1 VISLNSPRAR
11 AGVNSHQS
19 GHVQVSPELPSHASS
34 WWPVDEALSGGRRV
48 PIRSRVENKFMQPI
62 ECAAN
67 SAGTEESVKLLVV
80 VTVIHCGFS
89 TSDPFS
95 EGGSCGKGHRVEKVL
110 EH

>member
-1 VISLNSPRAR
+1 
-11 AGVNSHQS
+11 
-19 GHVQVSPELPSHASS
+19 
-34 WWPVDEALSGGRRV
+34 
-48 PIRSRVENKFMQPI
+48 MQPI